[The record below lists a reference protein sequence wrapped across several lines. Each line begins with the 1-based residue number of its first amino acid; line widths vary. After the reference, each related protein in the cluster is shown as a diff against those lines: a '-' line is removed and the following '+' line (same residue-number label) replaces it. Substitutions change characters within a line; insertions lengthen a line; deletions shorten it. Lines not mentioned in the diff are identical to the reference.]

1 MPHISRKIET
11 WQKIQINQKNQNGH
25 LSKRSKVTSVHRHEV
40 EEKEITKVLE
50 VRRRGAAEVQVVA
63 DSSIWGQ
70 FDLLLADLD
79 GVVYEGARAIPNAV
93 PAINSLQAA
102 KVQIGYVTNN
112 SSRKPETIAEQLRGF
127 GLHTEAQS
135 VISSG
140 LTAVELLAEKI
151 PAGGKV
157 LVVGGEGL
165 RYFVSSAGFKIVQS
179 SEDQPVAVVQGFAP
193 DVAWKDLAEASFAI
207 QNGAIWIATNSDWTL
222 PQERGIAP
230 GNGTLVSAVH
240 TAVGQFPIV
249 AGKPKPAI
257 FNTALNVF
265 KPKAALFVGDR
276 LETDVLGAK
285 RAGVTS
291 AIVLT
296 GIATKKDLLA
306 AKPEERPEY
315 ILDTLSDL
323 LTDYPKLK
331 QTKRG
336 WRCGDA
342 DVELLGDKVLVVEGD
357 PRSIDALRAACSVI
371 WNAEKHIHFLDVQKE
386 LFSKEGIE

>member
-1 MPHISRKIET
+1 M
-11 WQKIQINQKNQNGH
+11 
-25 LSKRSKVTSVHRHEV
+25 
-40 EEKEITKVLE
+40 
-50 VRRRGAAEVQVVA
+50 A

-179 SEDQPVAVVQGFAP
+179 SEDQPAAVVQGFAP

-249 AGKPKPAI
+249 AGKPEPAI

-285 RAGVTS
+285 RAGVSS

-315 ILDTLSDL
+315 ILETLSDL

-371 WNAEKHIHFLDVQKE
+371 WNAEKHIHFLDVQKD

>member
-1 MPHISRKIET
+1 M
-11 WQKIQINQKNQNGH
+11 
-25 LSKRSKVTSVHRHEV
+25 
-40 EEKEITKVLE
+40 
-50 VRRRGAAEVQVVA
+50 A

-127 GLHTEAQS
+127 GLQTEAQS

-249 AGKPKPAI
+249 AGKPEPAI

-315 ILDTLSDL
+315 ILETLSDL